1 MINPIQPNTQSTTI
15 PLDAFPGQKLER
27 SQETPRPVVDRKQ
40 EISSA
45 REEIPREQVEKAAEK
60 LNRLMGTMGIIDKR
74 LEFSVHEKSNRVIV
88 KIIDQ
93 GTGEVLNEIPPKRV
107 LDMLSS
113 FSEMVG
119 LMVDKRV
126 LLLWI
131 HNQTAI
137 REACADAKYNAQCEC
152 LC

>member
-40 EISSA
+40 ETPSA

-60 LNRLMGTMGIIDKR
+60 LNRLMGIIDKR
-74 LEFSVHEKSNRVIV
+74 LEFRVHERSNRIIV

-93 GTGEVLNEIPPKRV
+93 GTGEVLDEIPSKQV

-113 FSEMVG
+113 FTDMVG

-126 LLLWI
+126 
-131 HNQTAI
+131 
-137 REACADAKYNAQCEC
+137 
-152 LC
+152 

>member
-1 MINPIQPNTQSTTI
+1 MLNPIQPNTQSTMI

-40 EISSA
+40 ETPSA

-60 LNRLMGTMGIIDKR
+60 LNRLMGIIDKR
-74 LEFSVHEKSNRVIV
+74 LEFSVHERSHRVIV

-113 FSEMVG
+113 FIDMIG

-126 LLLWI
+126 
-131 HNQTAI
+131 
-137 REACADAKYNAQCEC
+137 
-152 LC
+152 

>member
-1 MINPIQPNTQSTTI
+1 MLNPIQPNTQSTMI

-40 EISSA
+40 ETPSA
-45 REEIPREQVEKAAEK
+45 REEIPRELVEKAAEK
-60 LNRLMGTMGIIDKR
+60 LNRLMGIIDKR
-74 LEFSVHEKSNRVIV
+74 LEFSVHERSHRVIV

-113 FSEMVG
+113 FIDLIG

-126 LLLWI
+126 
-131 HNQTAI
+131 
-137 REACADAKYNAQCEC
+137 
-152 LC
+152 

>member
-1 MINPIQPNTQSTTI
+1 MLNPIQPNTQSTMI

-40 EISSA
+40 ETPSA
-45 REEIPREQVEKAAEK
+45 REEIPRELVEKAAEK
-60 LNRLMGTMGIIDKR
+60 LNRLMGIIDKR
-74 LEFSVHEKSNRVIV
+74 LEFSVHERSHRVIV

-93 GTGEVLNEIPPKRV
+93 GNGEVLNEIPPKRV

-113 FSEMVG
+113 FIDMIG

-126 LLLWI
+126 
-131 HNQTAI
+131 
-137 REACADAKYNAQCEC
+137 
-152 LC
+152 

>member
-1 MINPIQPNTQSTTI
+1 MINPIQPNSQSTTI
-15 PLDAFPGQKLER
+15 PLNAFPGQKLER

-40 EISSA
+40 ETPSA

-60 LNRLMGTMGIIDKR
+60 LNRLMGIIDKR
-74 LEFSVHEKSNRVIV
+74 LEFSVHERSHRVIV

-93 GTGEVLNEIPPKRV
+93 GNGEVLNEIPPKQV

-113 FSEMVG
+113 FTDMIG

-126 LLLWI
+126 
-131 HNQTAI
+131 
-137 REACADAKYNAQCEC
+137 
-152 LC
+152 